1 MESYETSKNKLI
13 IKDITN
19 HIEEDIT
26 RLLKE
31 GNIKLNFSVE
41 KIFTEYKK
49 DLVGELED
57 SGFDKNNVQHINFIK
72 NIIKAEV
79 LYKTVKKL
87 NNNFIPNNIYC
98 INDKIIIK
106 INKSYF
112 KDNNKLGKR
121 KSLLAKPFLNSL
133 NSLDFK

>member
-1 MESYETSKNKLI
+1 MESEENFKSKLI
-13 IKDITN
+13 IKNITDN
-19 HIEEDIT
+19 IEEDIS

-31 GNIKLNFSVE
+31 NSIKLNFPVE
-41 KIFTEYKK
+41 KIFIEYKK
-49 DLVGELED
+49 DLVGELQE

-121 KSLLAKPFLNSL
+121 KSSLAKPFLNSL